1 MKLGTD
7 KQNNLFDGGKETWER
22 TEEFKKRI
30 NTVRQEVRDKY
41 QVRLDSERNWFRRQ
55 LIKLQFLMEL
65 KKRMNEISS
74 AKNLHLKSTW
84 T

>member
-7 KQNNLFDGGKETWER
+7 KQNSLFDRGKETWER

-55 LIKLQFLMEL
+55 LIKLQFLIEL
-65 KKRMNEISS
+65 KKRTNEISS
-74 AKNLHLKSTW
+74 AKNLHFEV
-84 T
+84 